1 MLFSRARSTL
11 IDPVPFR
18 FLTRSVHCI
27 PSLSPPVSPPSLAPL
42 PDAAPTTPDSSD
54 GMSSGSTSAG
64 VFSDVSSP
72 GSSPGP
78 CDSDP
83 MQDSLLDVEDG
94 SSFFTALGGDHIPV
108 TQGVMATAPSQ
119 HGTKRGNKR
128 SRPSPSAHLMEDP
141 LDLPDPIVRH
151 PDAGLSFSGHS
162 SEDMPTDMPTGMAV
176 EDMSLSQSL
185 PFLGVV
191 SRTSSGEQSDN
202 SVGSAS
208 SAASFA
214 SSSSSSSSASSFTSA
229 STSSGFHP
237 GCVGAPSSSAPSPP
251 AGPPLSA
258 EAARKAEQKRK
269 KEERLRKN
277 REAADRSRRKRKLAD
292 KNLKQHVVIIEEQ
305 NKLLQARV
313 THGEARVRE
322 LEAKL
327 ATQGKLLQS
336 KADEIKQQYVQIET
350 LHSVLARVA
359 QGVGV
364 MPKHG
369 GGPAAKL
376 ASSASS
382 SSSSSLSSLSLPI
395 SVAPSSPSDNM
406 EGAEGTK
413 KAGGA
418 MVLALV
424 LCFSLMAG
432 GGDVPYGDAPAA
444 AGLGYGAGS
453 NGIDDMATAAA
464 GNGMGA
470 SHGGG
475 GGAMGATGWLIQA
488 GGVESSGTM
497 SMVVGVMR
505 AITGPG
511 AGATGGVGGV
521 GGVVFVMSMVLMS
534 ILAGAY
540 MVCEYRYKTLGAGD
554 KAARGGAGGVLSF
567 LSGDVMRREGAGEVA
582 GVKTVPA
589 PLLPLHR
596 AAAAPAKAD
605 AKTAGRSLPE

>member
-1 MLFSRARSTL
+1 
-11 IDPVPFR
+11 
-18 FLTRSVHCI
+18 
-27 PSLSPPVSPPSLAPL
+27 
-42 PDAAPTTPDSSD
+42 
-54 GMSSGSTSAG
+54 
-64 VFSDVSSP
+64 
-72 GSSPGP
+72 
-78 CDSDP
+78 

-119 HGTKRGNKR
+119 HGAKRGNKR

-141 LDLPDPIVRH
+141 LDLPDPVVRR
-151 PDAGLSFSGHS
+151 PDAGFSFSGHS
-162 SEDMPTDMPTGMAV
+162 SEDMSTDMPPTSMAV

-185 PFLGVV
+185 PFLGVI

-214 SSSSSSSSASSFTSA
+214 SSSSSSVSASSFTLSASA
-229 STSSGFHP
+229 STSSGFHS
-237 GCVGAPSSSAPSPP
+237 GCIGAPSSSAPSPP

-369 GGPAAKL
+369 GQAAAKL
-376 ASSASS
+376 ASSSTSS
-382 SSSSSLSSLSLPI
+382 SSSSSSSMSSLSSFSLPI
-395 SVAPSSPSDNM
+395 SVAPSSSSDHM

-432 GGDVPYGDAPAA
+432 DGDVPYGDAPAT

-464 GNGMGA
+464 GSGMGA

-511 AGATGGVGGV
+511 AGGKGGVSGV
-521 GGVVFVMSMVLMS
+521 GGVVFVVSMVLMS

-540 MVCEYRYKTLGAGD
+540 MVCEYRYKKLGAGD
-554 KAARGGAGGVLSF
+554 KDVRGGAGGVLSF
-567 LSGDVMRREGAGEVA
+567 LSRDGVIKGGTGEVVA

-596 AAAAPAKAD
+596 AAAAPAKAV
-605 AKTAGRSLPE
+605 AKAAGRFVPE